1 MDLAIH
7 SSKGRHT
14 ARLARLE
21 QLLAL
26 PAAKAPRHATDWA
39 ETDGVDYNLL
49 EPLQLEASRPTLY
62 VSDLTLRAGEQVT
75 LDLLGRRLP
84 ALVLSVAPHRPH
96 EGWTE
101 LQVELLDLAPLF
113 GESVAKPDGQLV
125 DIEQLGRGVRIV
137 PDWETLYSPPRLKHA
152 LEASELHETGRRAS
166 LSSAREARRV
176 TLEVWIRGS
185 SAVERYLELCTALR
199 QHTAGRIMLRGR
211 LYYLRYQ
218 RLNLTEITPDFVS
231 LSLECQQ
238 WRYD

>member
-1 MDLAIH
+1 MDLVIH
-7 SSKGRHT
+7 SAKGRHT

-26 PAAKAPRHATDWA
+26 PAAKAPRHATEWA
-39 ETDGVDYNLL
+39 EADGVDYDLL
-49 EPLQLEASRPTLY
+49 QPLQLEASRPTLY
-62 VSDLTLRAGEQVT
+62 VRDLALRAGEAVT

-84 ALVLSVAPHRPH
+84 ALILRAAPHRPH

-113 GESVAKPDGQLV
+113 GASVAKPDGQLV
-125 DIEQLGRGVRIV
+125 DIELLGRGVRIV

-176 TLEVWIRGS
+176 ALEVWIRGA

-211 LYYLRYQ
+211 MYYLRYQ
-218 RLNLTEITPDFVS
+218 RLTLTEVTPNFVS